1 MITIYRCDVCYREF
15 DSPEGCR
22 DHERTHF
29 EGNNRIKYDLIS
41 ANSDVCDYCQ
51 KSYYVYGCE
60 RDCDHKNCSI
70 VNFYSDFEPVEPF
83 HNKRI
88 SGV

>member
-1 MITIYRCDVCYREF
+1 MITIYRCDVCDREF
-15 DSPEGCR
+15 DSLEECR

-60 RDCDHKNCSI
+60 RDCDHKNCSM
-70 VNFYSDFEPVEPF
+70 VNFYSDFEPVHPF

>member
-1 MITIYRCDVCYREF
+1 MITIYRCDVCDREF
-15 DSPEGCR
+15 DSPKECR

-60 RDCDHKNCSI
+60 RDCDHKKLQQSE
-70 VNFYSDFEPVEPF
+70 FLLRF
-83 HNKRI
+83 
-88 SGV
+88 